1 VVTPLHALKIESSLS
16 LRMKTCSKAY
26 RCPGSI
32 ETVIATFFIFRLRT
46 RAIRGQLFYRVGF
59 SADHQA
65 ESLDVLEPGGGVPES
80 GEELSALL
88 GLGEDVLDLLA

>member
-1 VVTPLHALKIESSLS
+1 MKI
-16 LRMKTCSKAY
+16 CSKEY

-32 ETVIATFFIFRLRT
+32 EAVVATFFFCLRT
-46 RAIRGQLFYRVGF
+46 RALRGQNFYPVGY

-65 ESLDVLEPGGGVPES
+65 ESLDVLGPGGGVPES